1 MITRS
6 TSYIAFVIG
15 VAATAALFTGVRV
28 QVDRTAEFRSQIV
41 KLEPVV
47 IQGKRAVQVAQIQQ
61 LPQVVI
67 NGRRADSS
75 VS

>member
-1 MITRS
+1 MTTRS

-28 QVDRTAEFRSQIV
+28 QVHPAAEFRSQIV

-47 IQGKRAVQVAQIQQ
+47 IQGKRADQVAQIQQ

-67 NGRRADSS
+67 NGRRADSR

>member
-1 MITRS
+1 MTTRS
-6 TSYIAFVIG
+6 TSYIAFVVGI
-15 VAATAALFTGVRV
+15 AATAALFTGVRV
-28 QVDRTAEFRSQIV
+28 QVDRAAEFRSQIV

-47 IQGKRAVQVAQIQQ
+47 IQGKRAEQVAQIQQ

>member
-1 MITRS
+1 MTTRS
-6 TSYIAFVIG
+6 TSYIAFVVGI
-15 VAATAALFTGVRV
+15 AATAALFTGVCV
-28 QVDRTAEFRSQIV
+28 QVDRAAEFRSQIV

-47 IQGKRAVQVAQIQQ
+47 IQGKRADQVAQIQQ

-67 NGRRADSS
+67 NGRRADSR

>member
-15 VAATAALFTGVRV
+15 IAATAALFTGVRV
-28 QVDRTAEFRSQIV
+28 QVDRDAAFRSQIV

-47 IQGKRAVQVAQIQQ
+47 IHGKRAEQVAQIEQ